1 MADPLP
7 SSQADASS
15 EGIRLVSEGLSPIRF
30 EQQRFADLGVELLYE
45 LLQLRG
51 DVFVVEQACHL
62 ENEVDGKDPDGIH
75 VLGFDGDGRLAAAAR
90 LHLAPDPAVV
100 SRIVVRKD
108 SRGRGVGAA
117 LMREVEHLLAGR
129 AATMSAQARLESW
142 YGRLGWTRVGPV
154 YDDAG
159 IPHVRMVRNEG

>member
-1 MADPLP
+1 VREA
-7 SSQADASS
+7 
-15 EGIRLVSEGLSPIRF
+15 LSPIRF
-30 EQQRFADLGVELLYE
+30 EQRHFSDLGIDLLYE

-62 ENEVDGKDPDGIH
+62 ENEVDGKDPDALHI
-75 VLGFDGDGRLAAAAR
+75 LGFDEDGRLAAAAR
-90 LHLAPDPAVV
+90 LHVNADPASV

-108 SRGRGVGAA
+108 LRSRGVGAA
-117 LMREVEHLLAGR
+117 LMREVETLLAGR